1 MFSKRE
7 HNNQWHIG
15 NKEYMIKTVM
25 NAMHLVILGQMW
37 DLISTNIGVQ
47 CPATTGATE
56 VATGATFREL
66 SRG

>member
-1 MFSKRE
+1 MFSKHE

-47 CPATTGATE
+47 
-56 VATGATFREL
+56 
-66 SRG
+66 

>member
-7 HNNQWHIG
+7 PNNQWHIG

-47 CPATTGATE
+47 
-56 VATGATFREL
+56 
-66 SRG
+66 

>member
-7 HNNQWHIG
+7 HNNQWHIRD
-15 NKEYMIKTVM
+15 KEYMIKTVM

-47 CPATTGATE
+47 
-56 VATGATFREL
+56 
-66 SRG
+66 

>member
-7 HNNQWHIG
+7 HNNKWHIG

-47 CPATTGATE
+47 
-56 VATGATFREL
+56 
-66 SRG
+66 

>member
-37 DLISTNIGVQ
+37 AQRVHVGIACTVFFLVRYYFG
-47 CPATTGATE
+47 
-56 VATGATFREL
+56 
-66 SRG
+66 